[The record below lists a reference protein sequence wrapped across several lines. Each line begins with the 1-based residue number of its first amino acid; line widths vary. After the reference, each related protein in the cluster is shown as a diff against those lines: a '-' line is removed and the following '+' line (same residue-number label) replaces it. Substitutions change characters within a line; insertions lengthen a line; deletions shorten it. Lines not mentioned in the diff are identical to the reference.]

1 MKAKSKKK
9 LDQKMVIRVGALV
22 LVVMML
28 LGVVFSTVG
37 TQTTHDHVHYTEE
50 ELAAL
55 QALLDATGEDHSDH
69 GHSAE
74 EIAELLNDAENADE
88 AAGEEGVDEAGE
100 EAEED
105 HTGHDHE

>member
-1 MKAKSKKK
+1 MKAKSRKKF
-9 LDQKMVIRVGALV
+9 DQKMFIRVGALV

-28 LGVVFSTVG
+28 MGVVFSTIG

-55 QALLDATGEDHSDH
+55 QALMEATGEDHSGH

-74 EIAELLNDAENADE
+74 EIEEMLHEAEHDHDE
-88 AAGEEGVDEAGE
+88 A
-100 EAEED
+100 ED
-105 HTGHDHE
+105 DHEGHDHD